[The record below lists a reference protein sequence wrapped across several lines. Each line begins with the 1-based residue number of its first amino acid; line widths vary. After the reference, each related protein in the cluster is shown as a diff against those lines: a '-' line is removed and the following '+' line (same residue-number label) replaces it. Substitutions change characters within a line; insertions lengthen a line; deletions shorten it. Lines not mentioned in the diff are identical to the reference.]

1 MGLLFEKPVADRF
14 GLVANELFI
23 ADTFPHG
30 VRNIDDIVA
39 SPYDLSSYAV
49 LVGYILNAA
58 AMDLLAAVMDTFS
71 DGGVADMVVFLNL

>member
-23 ADTFPHG
+23 VDTFPHG

-39 SPYDLSSYAV
+39 SPDDLSSYIV

-58 AMDLLAAVMDTFS
+58 AMDLLAAVMDTLS